1 MTQQNRYDWKE
12 LRAYL
17 EAFIEAQVDQ
27 DMSDP
32 DFTEEMNWTEDKSRK
47 NAVENLRDSL
57 TIIFPV
63 ELIDI
68 EV

>member
-1 MTQQNRYDWKE
+1 MTQQNTYDWKE
-12 LRAYL
+12 LRTYL
-17 EAFIEAQVDQ
+17 RGFVEAQVQQ
-27 DMSDP
+27 DKNDP
-32 DFTEEMNWTEDKSRK
+32 EITEEMNWTEHESRK

-68 EV
+68 DI